1 MPSTQTYIELLERLR
16 SVHLHVDARRCLAV
30 RNRNTACNRCANVCP
45 SGCITVTRRTSANE
59 ARKPDGAKP
68 AENGRSAEA
77 ATLAI
82 DPERCIG
89 YGTGTINHG
98 NDSIVYDRALRKF
111 PKDETFSQLKSAIDA
126 GDATAAAPLAQAF
139 QHLCATPAFSQMYV
153 DMQPVVEA
161 LDTEELPAAEEL
173 EAVEAGYR
181 DIADFL
187 ASC

>member
-1 MPSTQTYIELLERLR
+1 MAIS
-16 SVHLHVDARRCLAV
+16 RR
-30 RNRNTACNRCANVCP
+30 
-45 SGCITVTRRTSANE
+45 E
-59 ARKPDGAKP
+59 ALKH
-68 AENGRSAEA
+68 NIS
-77 ATLAI
+77 
-82 DPERCIG
+82 

-111 PKDETFSQLKSAIDA
+111 PKDETFAQLKSAIDS
-126 GDATAAAPLAQAF
+126 GDVTAAAPLAQAF
-139 QHLCATPAFSQMYV
+139 QHLCATLAFSQMYV

-161 LDTEELPAAEEL
+161 LDAEELPAAEEL